1 MGWFDSLCKT
11 EIIGWQDSL
20 CRQSSGSPKQS
31 FPFPSSW
38 RPQSS
43 GNSLSLPIKKTFLFK
58 THIYLTNF
66 KLDITKCINLK
77 WCFSPKDIL
86 KEDNWWKETHFRF
99 DFTPKLSVWRIY
111 LRLQTSRSPNVHH
124 ENCKL
129 SSPAALSSAFEL
141 DPILKMFRNP
151 LLIGLKKSLMRCL
164 LTKHIWSK
172 ICTSMYLK
180 KSLMGLKR
188 LRKKLP
194 KTWASD
200 EEGSRINPISVRRM
214 SPLLLKEDD
223 MRRTLL
229 WLAAWLTNFQNLTK
243 ISLFNFQI
251 NHTFEV
257 ILHFP
262 NSIGTFYVCVWV
274 GWGVANYFFEL
285 HI

>member
-124 ENCKL
+124 SNCRTFIT
-129 SSPAALSSAFEL
+129 SSSEL
-141 DPILKMFRNP
+141 RVWAWSDSEDVPKPVVDRPEEVVDEMFINKAH
-151 LLIGLKKSLMRCL
+151 LL
-164 LTKHIWSK
+164 
-172 ICTSMYLK
+172 
-180 KSLMGLKR
+180 
-188 LRKKLP
+188 
-194 KTWASD
+194 
-200 EEGSRINPISVRRM
+200 
-214 SPLLLKEDD
+214 
-223 MRRTLL
+223 
-229 WLAAWLTNFQNLTK
+229 QNM
-243 ISLFNFQI
+243 
-251 NHTFEV
+251 
-257 ILHFP
+257 
-262 NSIGTFYVCVWV
+262 
-274 GWGVANYFFEL
+274 
-285 HI
+285 